1 MLDKTFDPKKI
12 DNKNYEIEKK
22 LGIFNSDIN
31 SSKKSFCIMMP
42 PPNVTGVLHMGHALN
57 FTLQDVIIRYKRLNN
72 FNVLWQPGTDHAGI
86 ATQIVVEKELNKNN
100 QNRNDLGKENF
111 ISKVWEWKNK
121 SGNQIISQMRQ
132 LGVSADWSREK
143 FTMDDELSK
152 TVRKVFIDLFEKKMI
167 FKEKRLIN
175 WDIKLQTAVSDLEV
189 ENKNVNGFLYF
200 IKYPLKK
207 NKNSYITIATT
218 RPETILGDTG
228 IAIHPK
234 DKKFKKFHGDTVI
247 LPILDKEIPLVL
259 DEHADP
265 EKGSGAVK
273 ITPAHDF
280 NDFEVGLRHKLDL
293 ISIFDK
299 EGRLNEQ
306 VPKNYQGFDKL
317 KAREKILEYLEKKGL
332 LEKKEKYEYSVPFGD
347 RSGEILE
354 PFLTDQWFVDAKK
367 LSKEA
372 IKAVKE
378 KKISF
383 LPQSW
388 EKIYFDW
395 LENIQ
400 PWCISR
406 QIWWGHKIPIWYG
419 PDNKPFAGMNEKDVL
434 NKAEKFYKKKVD
446 LIQDQDVLDTWF
458 SSSLWPFSTLGWPDE
473 TKEYKKYYPTDL
485 LITGFDIIFF
495 WVARMI
501 MMGLFFTK
509 KPPFKEVY
517 IHALIRDEKG
527 QKMSK
532 SKGNVIDPLELTNKY
547 GADALR
553 FTLSSLASP
562 GRDIKLSTQ
571 KVESSRNF
579 ATKIWNASRYIL
591 LNDCKINKSFKPE
604 NINNVVNK
612 WIIHSLILLKD
623 NLTNKIEEYKFNDA
637 SFHLYQ
643 FIWRT
648 FCDWYLEFT
657 KPILQGN
664 DEKLI
669 EETKNTIIWTLDN
682 ILIMLYPF
690 MPFISRELRSQIHN
704 KDLVYEWPDFKN
716 LKKSDEA
723 KEEIDWVVELI
734 SQVRT
739 VRTSVRISAKAIL
752 SLSFK
757 DLKKDKQEIINK
769 YNSFL
774 QRLARVEIKDP
785 KSNNILQFVCD
796 KTTFFLDVANII
808 DLKNEEKR
816 ILEEIEKIKIE
827 IDKINKMLRNSKFI
841 KNAPDEVVKKQK
853 ENFMNYKNTLTKLE
867 EAKKNIPTT

>member
-12 DNKNYEIEKK
+12 DNKNYEIEEKI
-22 LGIFNSDIN
+22 GIFNSDVN
-31 SSKKSFCIMMP
+31 SSKDCFCIMMP

-57 FTLQDVIIRYKRLNN
+57 FTLQDIIVRYKRLNG

-86 ATQIVVEKELNKNN
+86 ATQIVVEKELKKTNKT
-100 QNRNDLGKENF
+100 RHSLGKENF
-111 ISKVWEWKNK
+111 INKIWEWKNK
-121 SGNQIISQMRQ
+121 SGNEIVSQMRQ
-132 LGVSADWSREK
+132 LGVSADWSRER
-143 FTMDDELSK
+143 FTMDKDLSE
-152 TVRKVFIDLFEKKMI
+152 TVKKVFIDLFEKKMI

-189 ENKNVNGFLYF
+189 ENKNVSGFLYY
-200 IKYPLKK
+200 INYPLKN
-207 NKNSYITIATT
+207 NKNNHITIATT
-218 RPETILGDTG
+218 RPETMLGDSG
-228 IAIHPK
+228 VAVHPN
-234 DKKFKKFHGDTVI
+234 DKRFKRFHGDKVL
-247 LPILDKEIPLVL
+247 LPIINKEIPLVL

-265 EKGSGAVK
+265 EKGSGVVK

-280 NDFEVGLRHKLDL
+280 NDFEVGLRHKLEL
-293 ISIFDK
+293 INIFDNEGKLNKNTPK
-299 EGRLNEQ
+299 E
-306 VPKNYQGFDKL
+306 YQGLDRL
-317 KAREKILEYLEKKGL
+317 KAREKILESLKKEGL
-332 LEKKEKYEYSVPFGD
+332 LEKKEKYEHTIPYGD

-372 IKAVKE
+372 IKIVKE

-383 LPQSW
+383 LPKTW
-388 EKIYFDW
+388 EKTYFEW

-419 PDNKPFAGMNEKDVL
+419 PDKKAFAAMDENDALK
-434 NKAEKFYKKKVD
+434 KAEKFYKKKVK
-446 LIQDQDVLDTWF
+446 LVQDQDVLDTWF
-458 SSSLWPFSTLGWPDE
+458 SSSLWPFSTLGWPNE

-532 SKGNVIDPLELTNKY
+532 SKGNVIDPLELTKKY
-547 GADALR
+547 GSDALR

-591 LNDCKINKSFKPE
+591 LNDCKINNSFDPKK
-604 NINNVVNK
+604 INNVLNK
-612 WIIHSLILLKD
+612 WILHSLIVLKD
-623 NLTNKIEEYKFNDA
+623 NITKKIEEYKFNEA
-637 SFHLYQ
+637 SNDLYH
-643 FIWRT
+643 FIWGT

-657 KPILQGN
+657 KPILQGS
-664 DEKLI
+664 DKKLI

-690 MPFISRELRSQIHN
+690 MPFLSRELRSQIHKN
-704 KDLVYEWPDFKN
+704 ELEYNWPDYKN
-716 LKKSDEA
+716 LKKSDDA
-723 KEEIDWVVELI
+723 KKEIDWIVNLI
-734 SQVRT
+734 SHIRT
-739 VRTSVRISAKAIL
+739 VRTSVRIPAKAVL
-752 SLSFK
+752 NLSFI
-757 DLKKDKQEIINK
+757 DLDKDKEKIIKK
-769 YNSFL
+769 YNLFFV
-774 QRLARVEIKDP
+774 RLARVEIKEA
-785 KSNNILQFVCD
+785 KTENILQFVCD
-796 KTTFFLDVANII
+796 KKTFFLDVANVI
-808 DLKNEEKR
+808 DLKDEEKR
-816 ILEEIEKIKIE
+816 IVDQIEKIKIE
-827 IDKINKMLRNSKFI
+827 INKINKMLENSDFI
-841 KNAPDEVVKKQK
+841 KNAPDEVIKKQK
-853 ENFMNYKNTLTKLE
+853 EIFMNYKKTLIKLE
-867 EAKKNIPTT
+867 EAKNNISKN

>member
-12 DNKNYEIEKK
+12 DNKNYKIEEK
-22 LGIFNSDIN
+22 LGVFNSDTN
-31 SSKKSFCIMMP
+31 STKESFCLMMP

-57 FTLQDVIIRYKRLNN
+57 FTLQDIIVRYKRLNN

-86 ATQIVVEKELNKNN
+86 ATQIVVENELNKNN
-100 QNRNDLGKENF
+100 QNRYSLGKENF
-111 ISKVWEWKNK
+111 IKRVWEWKKK

-132 LGVSADWSREK
+132 LGVSADWSRER
-143 FTMDDELSK
+143 FTMDDDLSK
-152 TVRKVFIDLFEKKMI
+152 TVREVFINLFEKKMI

-189 ENKNVNGFLYF
+189 ENKNVNGYLYF
-200 IKYPLKK
+200 VKYPLKK
-207 NKNSYITIATT
+207 NKDSFITIATT
-218 RPETILGDTG
+218 RPETMLGDTG
-228 IAIHPK
+228 VAVHPN
-234 DKKFKKFHGDTVI
+234 DKRFKKFHGDKVI
-247 LPILDKEIPLVL
+247 LPIVDKEIPIVL

-280 NDFEVGLRHKLDL
+280 NDFEVGLRHKLNL

-299 EGRLNEQ
+299 EGKLNKT
-306 VPKNYQGFDKL
+306 VPKPYQGLDRL
-317 KAREKILEYLEKKGL
+317 KAREKILENLETKGL
-332 LEKKEKYEYSVPFGD
+332 LEKKEKYEYTIPFGD
-347 RSGEILE
+347 RSSEILE

-372 IKAVKE
+372 IKVVKD

-383 LPQSW
+383 LPQTW
-388 EKIYFDW
+388 EKTYFDW

-419 PDNKPFAGMNEKDVL
+419 PDKKPFAAMDEKDAL

-458 SSSLWPFSTLGWPDE
+458 SSSLWPFSTLGWPE
-473 TKEYKKYYPTDL
+473 QTKEFKKYYPTNL

-571 KVESSRNF
+571 QVESSRNF
-579 ATKIWNASRYIL
+579 STKIWNASRYIL
-591 LNDCKINKSFKPE
+591 LNNCKIKSSFDPKK
-604 NINNVVNK
+604 INDVVNK
-612 WIIHSLILLKD
+612 WIVHSIIILKD
-623 NLTNKIEEYKFNDA
+623 AVTEEIEKYKFNEA
-637 SFHLYQ
+637 SSNLYQ
-643 FIWRT
+643 FIWGT

-664 DEKLI
+664 DKKLI
-669 EETKNTIIWTLDN
+669 EETKSTIIWTLDN
-682 ILIMLYPF
+682 ILILLYPF
-690 MPFISRELRSQIHN
+690 MPFLSRELRSHIHD
-704 KDLVYEWPDFKN
+704 KEIEYKWPDFKN
-716 LKKSDEA
+716 LKKSNDA
-723 KEEIDWVVELI
+723 KKEIDWIVELI
-734 SQVRT
+734 SQIRT
-739 VRTSVRISAKAIL
+739 VRTSVRIPAKAIL
-752 SLSFK
+752 NLSFK
-757 DLKKDKQEIINK
+757 DLKKDKENILNK
-769 YNSFL
+769 YGSFL
-774 QRLARVEIKDP
+774 QRLARVEIKEA
-785 KSNNILQFVCD
+785 KSKNILQFICD
-796 KTTFFLDVANII
+796 KTTFFLDVVNII
-808 DLKNEEKR
+808 DLKDEEKR
-816 ILEEIEKIKIE
+816 ITDQMEKIRIE
-827 IDKINKMLRNSKFI
+827 INKINKMLKNRDFI

-853 ENFMNYKNTLTKLE
+853 EIFMNYKKTLTKLE
-867 EAKKNIPTT
+867 EAKKNISAN

>member
-12 DNKNYEIEKK
+12 DNKNYEIEEKI
-22 LGIFNSDIN
+22 GIFNSDVN
-31 SSKKSFCIMMP
+31 SSKDCFCIMMP

-57 FTLQDVIIRYKRLNN
+57 FTLQDIIVRYKRLNG

-86 ATQIVVEKELNKNN
+86 ATQIVVEKELKKTNKT
-100 QNRNDLGKENF
+100 RHSLGKENF
-111 ISKVWEWKNK
+111 IKKIWEWKNK
-121 SGNQIISQMRQ
+121 SGNEIVSQMRQ
-132 LGVSADWSREK
+132 LGVSADWSRER
-143 FTMDDELSK
+143 FTMDKDLSE
-152 TVRKVFIDLFEKKMI
+152 TVKKVFIDLFEKKMI

-189 ENKNVNGFLYF
+189 ENKNVSGFLYY
-200 IKYPLKK
+200 INYPLKN
-207 NKNSYITIATT
+207 NKNNHITIATT
-218 RPETILGDTG
+218 RPETMLGDSG
-228 IAIHPK
+228 VAVHPN
-234 DKKFKKFHGDTVI
+234 DKRFKRFHGDKVL
-247 LPILDKEIPLVL
+247 LPIINKEIPLVL

-265 EKGSGAVK
+265 EKGSGVVK

-280 NDFEVGLRHKLDL
+280 NDFEVGLRHKLEL
-293 ISIFDK
+293 INIFDNEGKLNKNTPK
-299 EGRLNEQ
+299 E
-306 VPKNYQGFDKL
+306 YQGLDRL
-317 KAREKILEYLEKKGL
+317 KAREKILESLKKEGL
-332 LEKKEKYEYSVPFGD
+332 LEKKEKYEHTIPYGD

-372 IKAVKE
+372 IKIVKE

-383 LPQSW
+383 LPKTW
-388 EKIYFDW
+388 EKTYFEW

-419 PDNKPFAGMNEKDVL
+419 PDKKAFAAMDENDALK
-434 NKAEKFYKKKVD
+434 KAEKFYKKKVK
-446 LIQDQDVLDTWF
+446 LVQDQDVLDTWF
-458 SSSLWPFSTLGWPDE
+458 SSSLWPFSTLGWPNE

-532 SKGNVIDPLELTNKY
+532 SKGNVIDPLELTKKY
-547 GADALR
+547 GSDALR

-591 LNDCKINKSFKPE
+591 LNDCKINNSFDPKK
-604 NINNVVNK
+604 INNVLNK
-612 WIIHSLILLKD
+612 WILHSLIVLKD
-623 NLTNKIEEYKFNDA
+623 NINKKIEEYKFNEA
-637 SFHLYQ
+637 SNDLYH
-643 FIWRT
+643 FIWGT

-657 KPILQGN
+657 KPILQGS
-664 DEKLI
+664 DKKLI
-669 EETKNTIIWTLDN
+669 EETKKTIIWTLDN

-690 MPFISRELRSQIHN
+690 MPFLSRELRSQIHKN
-704 KDLVYEWPDFKN
+704 ELEYNWPDYKN
-716 LKKSDEA
+716 LKKSDDA
-723 KEEIDWVVELI
+723 KKEIDWIVNLI
-734 SQVRT
+734 SHIRT
-739 VRTSVRISAKAIL
+739 VRTSVRIPAKAVL
-752 SLSFK
+752 NLSFI
-757 DLKKDKQEIINK
+757 DLDKDKEKIIKK
-769 YNSFL
+769 YNLFFV
-774 QRLARVEIKDP
+774 RLARVEIKEA
-785 KSNNILQFVCD
+785 KTENILQFVCD
-796 KTTFFLDVANII
+796 KKTFFLDVANVI
-808 DLKNEEKR
+808 DLKDEEKR
-816 ILEEIEKIKIE
+816 IVDQIEKIKIE
-827 IDKINKMLRNSKFI
+827 INKINKMLENSDFI
-841 KNAPDEVVKKQK
+841 KNAPDEVIKKQK
-853 ENFMNYKNTLTKLE
+853 EIFMNYKKTLIKLE
-867 EAKKNIPTT
+867 EAKNNISKN